1 MAGTRFDEYVDVIV
15 EMDLHFFG
23 VEEESRRRGSRPLNI
38 A

>member
-1 MAGTRFDEYVDVIV
+1 MDGTRFDEYMDVII

-23 VEEESRRRGSRPLNI
+23 VEEESRRRGSRCVNI